1 MNTVDIVKAAR
12 EARGLTRKQLAD
24 RSGVNTATIWNI
36 EKGKVDPRM
45 STMLAIFRVL
55 DYDIVFNP
63 RYRGGYI
70 DER

>member
-1 MNTVDIVKAAR
+1 MNTAGIVKAAR